1 MNKRKSKETQ
11 EVQQYQVG
19 DTIQIKGL
27 DYRVV
32 EVTSNGY
39 HVKNINP
46 PFNSFIYVQGLDTVQ
61 EESAN
66 QVNADKLEEI
76 RIKHQEAFDTYKLKV
91 IRELDKNAP
100 DLLYRPD
107 DRISL

>member
-1 MNKRKSKETQ
+1 MSKRKTKEAQ

-19 DTIQIKGL
+19 DTIQINGL

-32 EVTSNGY
+32 EVMVDGY

-46 PFNSFIYVQGLDTVQ
+46 PFNSFIYVQ
-61 EESAN
+61 
-66 QVNADKLEEI
+66 
-76 RIKHQEAFDTYKLKV
+76 EAGSIQGNSYAEV
-91 IRELDKNAP
+91 IIDELPQFQTPEELDELFSEVKNAP

>member
-1 MNKRKSKETQ
+1 MSKRKTKETQ
-11 EVQQYQVG
+11 EVQQYKVG
-19 DTIQIKGL
+19 DTVQIKGL

-32 EVTSNGY
+32 EVMLDGY
-39 HVKNINP
+39 HVKNVNP

-61 EESAN
+61 EESID
-66 QVNADKLEEI
+66 QVIADKFEEV
-76 RIKHQEAFDTYKLKV
+76 RNEHQETFNTYKLKD
-91 IRELDKNAP
+91 IGELDKNAP

>member
-1 MNKRKSKETQ
+1 MSKRKTKETQ

-32 EVTSNGY
+32 EVMPDGY

-46 PFNSFIYVQGLDTVQ
+46 PFNSFIYVQGLESIQ
-61 EESAN
+61 EQSTLFVGES
-66 QVNADKLEEI
+66 DEGLEWLNMKSVGLE
-76 RIKHQEAFDTYKLKV
+76 V
-91 IRELDKNAP
+91 IEDYREDKNAP